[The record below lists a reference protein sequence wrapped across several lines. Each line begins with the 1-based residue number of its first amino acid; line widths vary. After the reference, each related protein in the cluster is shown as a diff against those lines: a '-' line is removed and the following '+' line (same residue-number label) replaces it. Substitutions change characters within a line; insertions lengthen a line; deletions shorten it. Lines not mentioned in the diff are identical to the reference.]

1 MDNRTHEEE
10 RARWLASFPELN
22 PNPIIE
28 INAHGVITFA
38 NEASYKILKSLG
50 LPENPA
56 LFIPEDKEE
65 ILRLLNEGSEQQI
78 VREITLDT
86 ATFSENIIL
95 VRELQVVRIYA
106 VDITERTRAEEKFRR
121 AYELTS
127 TILDSISGSFIVLDK
142 NWQFTYINQRAAL
155 PNISPADLIG
165 KSIWE
170 VFPEIIGTPLETLYR
185 EVMVRQKTPYI

>member
-1 MDNRTHEEE
+1 M
-10 RARWLASFPELN
+10 N
-22 PNPIIE
+22 PNPVIE
-28 INAHGVITFA
+28 INANGVITFA
-38 NEASYKILKSLG
+38 NGASHKILKSLG

-56 LFIPEDKEE
+56 LFIPDDKEE
-65 ILRLLNEGSEQQI
+65 ILRLLKEGSEHQI

-86 ATFSENIIL
+86 ASFSETIIL

-106 VDITERTRAEEKFRR
+106 VDITERKLVEEKLRR

-127 TILDSISGSFIVLDK
+127 TILESISGSFIALDK
-142 NWQFTYINQRAAL
+142 NWHFTYINQRAEI
-155 PNISPADLIG
+155 PTISPAEVIG

-185 EVMVRQKTPYI
+185 EVMADRKPRTVREQEYYRTRQILRITRVSH